1 MLNSKT
7 LFNKVA
13 LNSLYLTRL
22 HKLFAPFTR
31 GEGIIFTLHQ
41 VGHQPTEPFSPNN
54 ILKITP
60 AFLESTIKKVK
71 ELNYDIIS
79 LDEVPERL
87 GAPQK
92 SPPFAVFTFDDG
104 YKDNRDIAL
113 KIFEKYNI
121 PLTIYVVSDYSSHQG
136 ELWWLAL
143 EEIIKSNSEVK
154 DPFIKKRHNTA
165 TTAQKY
171 RTYEELYWQ
180 LRYRNQPQQ
189 REVINQFAN
198 DHNFNISQLTRDLIM
213 SWEELRALNEHPL
226 VTLGAH
232 TKSHFAVG
240 LLEKEAA
247 IEEINTGVEKM
258 QDELGERPKH
268 FSYPYGDARSAGQR
282 DFEIVKELGFSTA
295 VTTAKAMLYKDHKDH
310 LTALPRVSLNGSYQH
325 RRYLETFLTGVPF
338 VLANR
343 RRAINIT

>member
-1 MLNSKT
+1 MLNRKT

-22 HKLFAPFTR
+22 HKLCASFTR
-31 GEGIIFTLHQ
+31 GEGVIFTLHQ
-41 VGHQPTEPFSPNN
+41 IGQQPTDPFSPNN
-54 ILKITP
+54 ILQITP
-60 AFLESTIKKVK
+60 AFLETTIKTVK
-71 ELNYDIIS
+71 EHNYDIIS

-87 GAPQK
+87 ASSQK
-92 SPPFAVFTFDDG
+92 SRPFAVFTFDDG
-104 YKDNRDIAL
+104 YKDNRDAAL

-121 PLTIYVVSDYSSHQG
+121 PLTIYIVSDYSSHKG

-143 EEIIKSNSEVK
+143 EEIIKSNNEVK
-154 DPFIKKRHNTA
+154 DPFVKERHTTV

-171 RTYEELYWQ
+171 ATYEKLYWQ
-180 LRYRNQPQQ
+180 LRYRDQVEQ
-189 REVINQFAN
+189 REVINQFAT
-198 DHNFNISQLTRDLIM
+198 DHNFNITQLTRDLIM
-213 SWEELRALNEHPL
+213 SWEELRTLNKHPL

-232 TKSHFAVG
+232 TKSHFAIG

-247 IEEINTGVEKM
+247 IEEINAGVEKM

-268 FSYPYGDARSAGQR
+268 FSYPYGDARSASQR
-282 DFEIVKELGFSTA
+282 DFEIAKELGFSTA

-325 RRYLETFLTGVPF
+325 RCYLETFLSGVPF